1 MDGRKKRAN
10 YMKQGGLKMYAPWVI
25 WLIALIKMI
34 YLYAQIGQKGITFY
48 AAALFT
54 VLFVFVLTAA
64 VIPDVL
70 GRMVY
75 FQKSRDCNKNAHRLY
90 HTVMIL
96 TLLVLLLICVPGF
109 LLAEPLSKA
118 LFGTVQYAFPLQ
130 VGLIAVFF
138 LALQQCMKGYL
149 EGNSIPLPGSL
160 SGIVTALVSLLTTIC
175 LKNICSGAGTRAAA
189 VFRQEDYYYAYAAV
203 CGIGGLAVGAF
214 LGFLFLLFVMLLLR
228 RTIRA
233 ELKADE
239 TRSPESRKNLLSD
252 YILLYLPQMLHEL
265 LFSALAFG
273 CMIYAFHK
281 GDVTMPLVLLVLFIL
296 YMPVVLYAQQLSG
309 YLARQLRVILKKQ
322 DYQHARERMAV
333 MGKILLYLILP
344 VCAFLLA
351 QANVVSAAFF
361 DENKELT
368 QLVQTG
374 CIMAVFLALAIC
386 ARKLLSVMQRQLLCN
401 GLTVVALFAG
411 FWFFTLLSGSGQH
424 AGKAFLQAIFLT
436 ALCLSLAEFAMIC
449 KRVRFRADLLR
460 MIVFPLVSAA
470 LAGAVAFLMQLL
482 LLKSLGGIM
491 TLLLSAVICYV
502 LYQVLII
509 FLGVFQKHEWRQIP
523 FGSLP
528 ELLARKLGR

>member
-25 WLIALIKMI
+25 WLIGFVQMI

-54 VLFVFVLTAA
+54 ILFIYVLTAA

-75 FQKSRDCNKNAHRLY
+75 FQKSRDCSKNAHRLY

-96 TLLVLLLICVPGF
+96 TLLVLLLFCVLGF
-109 LLAEPLSKA
+109 LLAEPFSKA

-138 LALQQCMKGYL
+138 LTLQQCMKGYL
-149 EGNSIPLPGSL
+149 EGSSIPLPGSL
-160 SGIVTALVSLLTTIC
+160 SGIVTALISLLATIC
-175 LKNICSGAGTRAAA
+175 LKNVCSGAGTRAAA

-233 ELKADE
+233 ELNADE

-273 CMIYAFHK
+273 CMVYAFHK
-281 GDVTMPLVLLVLFIL
+281 GDVTMPLVLPVFML

-333 MGKILLYLILP
+333 MGKILFYLILP

-368 QLVQTG
+368 QLLQTG
-374 CIMAVFLALAIC
+374 CIAAVFLALAIC
-386 ARKLLSVMQRQLLCN
+386 ARKLLSAMQRQFFCN
-401 GLTVVALFAG
+401 GLTIAALLAG
-411 FWFFTLLSGSGQH
+411 YWFFTLLFGSGQH
-424 AGKAFLQAIFLT
+424 AGNAFLQAAFLT
-436 ALCLSLAEFAMIC
+436 ALCLSLAEFAMIS

-460 MIVFPLVSAA
+460 MIVFPLISAV
-470 LAGAVAFLMQLL
+470 LTGAVAFLMQML

-491 TLLLSAVICYV
+491 TLLLSMVICYL